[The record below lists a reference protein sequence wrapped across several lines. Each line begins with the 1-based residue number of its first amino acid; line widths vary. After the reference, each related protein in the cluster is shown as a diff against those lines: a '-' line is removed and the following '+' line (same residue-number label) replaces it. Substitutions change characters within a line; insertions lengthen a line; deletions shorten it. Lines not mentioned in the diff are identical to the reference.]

1 MLKHL
6 CEEQPKQWHQYINAL
21 LFAYREVPQE
31 STGFSPF
38 ELLYGHTVRGPM
50 HILHELWT
58 KEVDSPDVKNSYQYV
73 FELRDR
79 LEKTLEIAQSELRK
93 SQSRYKHYYD
103 RGKRVR
109 KLSEGDQVL
118 VLLPTDHN
126 KLLMQWKGPFKVE
139 SVVGRNDYKIKVKGK
154 SKIYHINLLKKYV
167 KRGTEENTDQEDKPK
182 KVKASGSLL
191 QTVCNTIVEPDIDLP
206 TESFTVDDN
215 NF

>member
-1 MLKHL
+1 
-6 CEEQPKQWHQYINAL
+6 
-21 LFAYREVPQE
+21 
-31 STGFSPF
+31 
-38 ELLYGHTVRGPM
+38 M
-50 HILHELWT
+50 HILRELWT

-93 SQSRYKHYYD
+93 SQYKHYYD

-126 KLLMQWKGPFKVE
+126 KVLMQWKGPFKVE
-139 SVVGRNDYKIKVKGK
+139 SIVGRNDYKIKVKGK

-182 KVKASGSLL
+182 KVKASGSLQL
-191 QTVCNTIVEPDIDLP
+191 FVTQL
-206 TESFTVDDN
+206 
-215 NF
+215 